1 MADLLSDV
9 ARHIR
14 REALLKA
21 KEPVRVAVSGGI
33 DSMVLLHVLGSLGH
47 PCVVAHVDHGLRGS
61 ESDDDLAFV
70 RETCLTAA
78 IPFLFKSVDVP
89 GRVRARGVSIQMAA
103 RELRYAWFQE
113 LRCTDPMPIALG
125 HHADDAVETLVL
137 GLMRGVGAQGWAG
150 MRPANDGFIRPLLF
164 AGREDIIRY
173 AQEHAIRYRE
183 DSSNADP
190 KYLRNRVRLDV
201 LPLLESS
208 RPGALRSI
216 ARSLTP
222 LRELERLAGRRI
234 AEECMDLRPD
244 GEGVLRVPFD
254 RIERSEAPHLF
265 LLHLLRERGFHPDTI
280 ERVREAVAEQA
291 TGSVFSSTDH
301 MLNIDRHALLISPA
315 HHARPVHTIEE
326 FAPPSPDGPFAWS
339 YGTSDEPAGI
349 LTPDRARLDAE
360 RLTFPLELRPWRH
373 GDRIRPI
380 GLGGSKLVS
389 DLLIDAK
396 VPMTEKEDVYVLVSS
411 GTVVWVCGH
420 RVAEGFQAT
429 SGTRWTFVIEQKPR
443 VPSRSGT

>member
-1 MADLLSDV
+1 MADLISDV

-14 REALLKA
+14 REALLKP

-47 PCVVAHVDHGLRGS
+47 PCSVVHVDHGLRGI
-61 ESDDDLAFV
+61 ESDQDAAFV
-70 RETCLTAA
+70 RDTCLAA
-78 IPFLFKSVDVP
+78 EIPFLFKRVDVP
-89 GRVRARGVSIQMAA
+89 GRVRATGVSIQMAA

-113 LRCTDPMPIALG
+113 LRYAEPMPIALG

-137 GLMRGVGAQGWAG
+137 GLMRGVGAHGWAG
-150 MRPANDGFIRPLLF
+150 MRPANDGFIRPLLCV
-164 AGREDIIRY
+164 GREEVVRY
-173 AQEHAIRYRE
+173 AREHAIRYRE

-190 KYLRNRVRLDV
+190 KYLRNRVRHDV
-201 LPLLESS
+201 LPLLESA

-216 ARSLTP
+216 GRSLKP
-222 LRELERLAGRRI
+222 LREMERLASLRI
-234 AEECMDLRPD
+234 ADECMDLRPD
-244 GEGVLRVPFD
+244 GHGVLRVPFD
-254 RIERSEAPHLF
+254 RIERSGAPHLF

-291 TGSVFSSTDH
+291 TGGVFSSTDH
-301 MLNIDRHALLISPA
+301 LLNIDRHVLLITPA
-315 HHARPVHTIEE
+315 RHVRPVQTIEE
-326 FAPPSPDGPFAWS
+326 FAPPSADGPFAWS
-339 YGTSDEPAGI
+339 YGTFDEPAGI

-373 GDRIRPI
+373 GDRIHPI

-396 VPMTEKEDVYVLVSS
+396 VPATEKEEVYVLVSN

-429 SGTRWTFVIEQKPR
+429 SGTRRTFVIEQRPR
-443 VPSRSGT
+443 ALARSED